1 MEISAM
7 GLVRALQPKTIS
19 ALEPFAQELEAIHPA
34 LRLRISIR
42 AKRLALRLDPKSGSI
57 HLVVPKRASLQK
69 ALAFARQ
76 YQDWIDRHA
85 ENIKPVI
92 LFEHG
97 TIIPVLGHERML
109 QITFNPELKRTVITL
124 TEDMLV
130 VHTNKD
136 DPSPRIIRFLK
147 NIAREEITRL
157 ARQKAATIDRIIT
170 DIQIRDTKSRW
181 GSCSPDGTLCF
192 SWRLVLAPYESFD
205 YVIAHEVAHLIH
217 MNHKPRFWALC
228 EKLSTDFATGHGWMK
243 KNAQTLMRYG

>member
-1 MEISAM
+1 M
-7 GLVRALQPKTIS
+7 GLARVSPPKTIA

-34 LRLRISIR
+34 LRFRISVR
-42 AKRLALRLDPKSGSI
+42 ARRLALRLDPKSGAI

-69 ALAFARQ
+69 ALEFAKQ

-85 ENIKPVI
+85 DNILPAI

-97 TIIPVLGHERML
+97 NLIPVLGRERL
-109 QITFNPELKRTVITL
+109 IEVTFNPGLKRTAITL
-124 TEDMLV
+124 TDDSLR

-136 DPSPRIIRFLK
+136 DPSARIIRFLK
-147 NIAREEITRL
+147 NIARDEITRL
-157 ARQKAATIDRIIT
+157 AREKAATIDRTIT

-205 YVIAHEVAHLIH
+205 YVVAHEVAHLIH
-217 MNHKPRFWALC
+217 MNHKTRFWALC